1 MPTTPARHP
10 TPPPASVDPDDV
22 AAANVDLSCA
32 EGVEKASD
40 AGAKRSVYFS
50 WCSCGD
56 GSQRE
61 RVEKLEREE
70 TAAAAHM
77 D

>member
-1 MPTTPARHP
+1 M
-10 TPPPASVDPDDV
+10 
-22 AAANVDLSCA
+22 DLSGA
-32 EGVEKASD
+32 DGVEKARD
-40 AGAKRSVYFS
+40 AGAKRSAYFN

-56 GSQRE
+56 GSHRE
-61 RVEKLEREE
+61 RAEKLEMEE